1 MQHATIIFTC
11 IVCGLLL
18 GACGGEPPSSPV
30 APVAPPAKD
39 TIVVPPPD
47 TTTVQN
53 GFEQVRK
60 NGRVL
65 MEGEKVN
72 GKRHGVWTSYTSDGR
87 VRSRNTYNN
96 GLLHGETVVFRES
109 GVLYYTGGYAN
120 DKQVGEWKF
129 YGPDGNLEKTV
140 KY

>member
-1 MQHATIIFTC
+1 MQRTSFIINLAC
-11 IVCGLLL
+11 ALLL
-18 GACGGEPPSSPV
+18 MACGSGQPSTPA
-30 APVAPPAKD
+30 APAAPPAQD
-39 TIVVPPPD
+39 TIVVPPAD
-47 TTTVQN
+47 TTALQN

-120 DKQVGEWKF
+120 DKQIGEWKF

-140 KY
+140 QY